1 MIGYILGL
9 LAGAASPTQASVNSR
24 VREDLRSPYTTSI
37 VSFVS
42 ASVIMLFVVLALEHS
57 LYIPLGTIARQPFWI
72 WLGGTCGTAIVFL
85 NIICLPR
92 LGSAPNVMLICF
104 GQTMT
109 GLIIDQFGLFGSVQ
123 ISMSLRRLIGSVLVI
138 AGIALVNGLVKPP
151 SDAGRSDNA
160 GGTAKGAELLA
171 YSLLAI
177 LCGFACAA
185 QIAIN
190 GTLKDFAGS
199 AFKATQISMAVGF
212 ISAVILTMTVMLIK
226 GRYGIY
232 DGGRDHGPVRFRYWM
247 PAGGALAIVVVLSN
261 AVAAPILGTG
271 IVAILNLVGMMAMSL
286 WIDATGFLGIDKQ
299 PVTVIK
305 VVGMILMTAGSA
317 LISI

>member
-1 MIGYILGL
+1 MLGFLLGL
-9 LAGAASPTQASVNSR
+9 LAGAASPTQASVNAR
-24 VREDLRSPYTTSI
+24 IREDLRSPYLTTV

-42 ASVIMLFVVLALEHS
+42 ASVIMALIVLAVDRN
-57 LYIPLGTIARQPFWI
+57 LYIPLMTIAKQPFWI
-72 WLGGTCGTAIVFL
+72 WLGGACGTAIIVL
-85 NIICLPR
+85 NIVCLPR

-109 GLIIDQFGLFGSVQ
+109 GLIIDQFGLFGSEQ
-123 ISMSLRRLIGSVLVI
+123 ISMTLLRFIGSVLVI
-138 AGIALVNGLVKPP
+138 AGIPLVNGIRNTGMP
-151 SDAGRSDNA
+151 
-160 GGTAKGAELLA
+160 AKGTELILFSILA
-171 YSLLAI
+171 V

-190 GTLKDFAGS
+190 GTLKEYAGS

-212 ISAVILTMTVMLIK
+212 ITTIILMLLLMLFR
-226 GRYGIY
+226 GRYSVM
-232 DGGRDHGPVRFRYWM
+232 DGGRNHGPVRFRFWM
-247 PAGGALAIVVVLSN
+247 PVGGALAAVIVCGN

-299 PVTVIK
+299 PVTSVK
-305 VVGMILMTAGSA
+305 VTGMIMMAAGSA
-317 LISI
+317 LISLF